1 MAAIDVLNVADNESC
16 FEDSVSSEERT
27 DEYTE
32 DAVRRTPSG
41 GSTQVEKGMA
51 LLEDCET
58 LSELLVLLS
67 SHRAATKG
75 ALRRLVAVLQGDSAG
90 EVDTDT
96 AVASSP
102 RTALPDKETGAQP
115 LSVSS
120 VQTAPGAD
128 TATRDG
134 LKGSVGVEFSD
145 LGLSAVPRHSN
156 ETEDEADK
164 SSSEEE
170 ESGDE
175 SDESSAFDLDVDN
188 DATDELHRLMEEIH
202 IEDVDREGGVG
213 DNHWQLIRPAAR
225 DSMAAIRRVHLG
237 MLEPIDEDSNE
248 DESSEGIVR
257 QESQSDAS
265 DSSVE
270 RLWENVQEAGGA
282 VPNAAASNFSGSG
295 AAPSGSSSLVEAAGV
310 AKQER
315 VLASTAAAAAARR
328 RTAEEEDDSDEEW

>member
-1 MAAIDVLNVADNESC
+1 
-16 FEDSVSSEERT
+16 
-27 DEYTE
+27 
-32 DAVRRTPSG
+32 
-41 GSTQVEKGMA
+41 
-51 LLEDCET
+51 
-58 LSELLVLLS
+58 
-67 SHRAATKG
+67 
-75 ALRRLVAVLQGDSAG
+75 
-90 EVDTDT
+90 
-96 AVASSP
+96 
-102 RTALPDKETGAQP
+102 
-115 LSVSS
+115 
-120 VQTAPGAD
+120 
-128 TATRDG
+128 
-134 LKGSVGVEFSD
+134 
-145 LGLSAVPRHSN
+145 
-156 ETEDEADK
+156 
-164 SSSEEE
+164 
-170 ESGDE
+170 
-175 SDESSAFDLDVDN
+175 
-188 DATDELHRLMEEIH
+188 MEEIH